1 MFPVVI
7 NSVTVDCQ
15 SPETLADF
23 YQRLLG
29 WETVSESDDFVSLS
43 TPGFPVRL
51 GFQLN
56 VDYVPPVWPEQAG
69 LQQQME
75 HLDFKAA
82 NREEMRALM
91 KHALACGARIADDQF
106 SEDWVVMIDPE
117 GHPFCIDTL
126 LNGGK

>member
-7 NSVTVDCQ
+7 NSVTVDCR
-15 SPETLADF
+15 SPKTLADF
-23 YQRLLG
+23 YKNLLD

-56 VDYVPPVWPEQAG
+56 EDYVPPVWPEQAEQ
-69 LQQQME
+69 QQQME

-82 NREEMRALM
+82 NREEMQALVQ
-91 KHALACGARIADDQF
+91 HALACGARIADDQF
-106 SEDWVVMIDPE
+106 SKDWVVMIDPE

-126 LNGGK
+126 